1 MTYINFKHYI
11 KFAQNQQNMNLL
23 TLILI
28 SLLSLELNFKS
39 LPIEDCGINVATI
52 CQDSLGNMWFG
63 GFEGVIRYDGNRYT
77 RFKPDIRSGEQF
89 PDMPA
94 YRILCDSNG
103 QICVGHVSGLSIYD
117 NSTNT
122 FKNFISPNGPVTH
135 ITELYP
141 EHYLTIVGK
150 RLMIFNE
157 EGGKF
162 TKENLPS
169 SLVSLRATSL
179 CSYNDTIYIGT
190 EDGKC
195 FSTDRLLK
203 NVTHLTDIPEC
214 QINCIL
220 PDSHGHLWIG
230 TENSGLWDI
239 DLYENSCERVNG
251 LGESKSTKI
260 IKSLNIDNEGNLW
273 IGSKN
278 GLSILK
284 DGKIFNFRHDNA
296 QPGSI
301 PHDSIGDIYVDWQG
315 TMWLGTYYGG
325 ACYYT
330 PHSSQFTCIPSST
343 NKRNLQGNIISDIV
357 EDMDGSLWIG
367 TNSGGLNHLCTD
379 GRFEHISHIDQSNS
393 QVDIKCIY
401 VSPYSGTIYVAADRS
416 RLMKVD
422 RKKLKLVPTGL
433 ETPESCYAIEQN
445 QDNTFYIGAIDG
457 LYEYDEISGSISRM
471 YISGDISN
479 IKSLKLDSRGVLWIG
494 KKSGITA
501 IQKKSGNIIELP
513 RELSAIRYAEAIME
527 DSAGR
532 IWIGSRDGLF
542 SYDVQTGEVVDYSE
556 RNGFPE
562 QVIHGIEEDSNGI
575 FWISTDNGLVRLD
588 PKSGNKWTF
597 TTADGLLDNRF
608 TTYANCY
615 TKGGI
620 MYFGSLHGVIYFDPD
635 KINMTRKSVLPIIC
649 GLEAN
654 GIWKGIPKERIILR
668 PNERDISIFFSSP
681 DYISGKNGKFYYKLN
696 GLESEWQSVNTDWR
710 AMYHDLAHGEYTFM
724 LRHVDSSGTDVQN
737 IESLRIRISPHWYE
751 TLAFRLFLII
761 SLFGGVIFLI
771 SWQLTKKDKKHKI
784 QMDKLRS
791 DLLRDFSLEFVG
803 IGANKSA
810 SKENIPVSFDMSDE
824 KFMRKTMKV
833 IKENLANSNFSV
845 DDLSVNIG
853 MSRTNVNLKVKAL
866 FGTSPLELI
875 KTVRFNEA
883 CRLLHEKKHS
893 IAEISDMV
901 GFATP
906 SYFAAAFKRF
916 IGCTPS
922 EYLKKNQ

>member
-1 MTYINFKHYI
+1 
-11 KFAQNQQNMNLL
+11 MNLL
-23 TLILI
+23 TIVLT

-77 RFKPDIRSGEQF
+77 RFKPDIRSAKQF
-89 PDMPA
+89 PDMPV
-94 YRILCDSNG
+94 YKIFCDSNG
-103 QICVGHVSGLSIYD
+103 QIWVGHISGLSIYE
-117 NSTNT
+117 NSSNS
-122 FKNFISPNGPVTH
+122 FQNFISPYGPVTN
-135 ITELYP
+135 IAELYP
-141 EHYLTIVGK
+141 EHYLTIAGK
-150 RLMIFNE
+150 RLMIFDQE
-157 EGGKF
+157 KGDF

-169 SLVSLRATSL
+169 SLASIKATALYS
-179 CSYNDTIYIGT
+179 CNDTIYIGT
-190 EDGKC
+190 EDGQC

-203 NVTHLTDIPEC
+203 NVKHLAADMPDSK
-214 QINCIL
+214 INCML
-220 PDSHGHLWIG
+220 QDSPDKIWVG
-230 TENSGLWDI
+230 TEDAGLWEISLD
-239 DLYENSCERVNG
+239 ENSCRAVDDM
-251 LGESKSTKI
+251 LGSKSTKI
-260 IKSLNIDNEGNLW
+260 IKSLNIDNDGNLW

-301 PHDSIGDIYVDWQG
+301 SHDSIGDIYVDWQG

-325 ACYYT
+325 TCYYT
-330 PHSSQFTCIPSST
+330 PHSSQFTCIPSSS
-343 NKRNLQGNIISDIV
+343 NKHNLQGNIISDIV
-357 EDMDGSLWIG
+357 EDIDGSLWIG

-379 GRFEHISHIDQSNS
+379 GTFEHISHIDQSNT

-401 VSPYSGTIYVAADRS
+401 VSPYSGRIYIGADRS
-416 RLMKVD
+416 SLLMVD
-422 RKKLKLVPTGL
+422 RKSLKLVPAGL
-433 ETPESCYAIEQN
+433 ETPESCYAITQN

-457 LYEYDEISGSISRM
+457 LYEYDEISGSISRI

-494 KKSGITA
+494 KKNGITA
-501 IQKKSGNIIELP
+501 ILKKSGNIIELP
-513 RELSAIRYAEAIME
+513 GELSDIRYAEVIME
-527 DSAGR
+527 DSAGI

-542 SYDVQTGEVVDYSE
+542 SYDVNTGEVEAYSE
-556 RNGFPE
+556 SNGFPE

-575 FWISTDNGLVRLD
+575 FWISTDHGLVRLD
-588 PKSGNKWTF
+588 PKSDKKWTF

-608 TTYANCY
+608 TTYAHCK
-615 TKGGI
+615 TKDGM
-620 MYFGSLHGVIYFDPD
+620 MYFGSLHGVIYFDPG
-635 KINMTRKSVLPIIC
+635 KIDMTRKAVSPMIC

-654 GIWKGIPKERIILR
+654 GIWKGIPKERIILE

-696 GLESEWQSVNTDWR
+696 GLDSEWQSVDTDWR
-710 AMYHDLAHGEYTFM
+710 AMYHDLSHGEYTFM
-724 LRHVDSSGTDVQN
+724 LRHVDSSGTEIQN
-737 IESLRIRISPHWYE
+737 IESLRIKISPHWYE
-751 TLAFRLFLII
+751 TLAFRFVLIL
-761 SLFGGVIFLI
+761 SLLGGVIFLI
-771 SWQLTKKDKKHKI
+771 SWQFTKREKKHKI

-833 IKENLANSNFSV
+833 IKENIANSNFSV

-853 MSRTNVNLKVKAL
+853 MSRTNVNLKVRAL

>member
-1 MTYINFKHYI
+1 
-11 KFAQNQQNMNLL
+11 MNLL
-23 TLILI
+23 TIVLT

-94 YRILCDSNG
+94 YKILCDSKG
-103 QICVGHVSGLSIYD
+103 QIWVGHVSGLSVYD
-117 NSTNT
+117 NKTDT

-135 ITELYP
+135 IAELYP

-150 RLMIFNE
+150 RLMIFDQE
-157 EGGKF
+157 DGKF

-169 SLVSLRATSL
+169 DLISLMATAL
-179 CSYNDTIYIGT
+179 YIYKDSIFIGT
-190 EDGKC
+190 EDGQC
-195 FSTDRLLK
+195 FCTDRLMK
-203 NVTHLTDIPEC
+203 NVKHISADIPDS
-214 QINCIL
+214 QINCMLQAGSDHI
-220 PDSHGHLWIG
+220 WIG
-230 TENSGLWDI
+230 TENAGLWDI
-239 DLYENSCERVNG
+239 SLDENYSCRKVNDMHG
-251 LGESKSTKI
+251 SKSIKI
-260 IKSLNIDNEGNLW
+260 IKSLNIDNDGNLW

-284 DGKIFNFRHDNA
+284 DGKIFSFRHDNA
-296 QPGSI
+296 KPGSI
-301 PHDSIGDIYVDWQG
+301 SHDSIGDIYVDWQG

-325 ACYYT
+325 VCYYT
-330 PHSSQFTCIPSST
+330 PHSSQFTCIASST
-343 NKRNLQGNIISDIV
+343 DKHYLQGNIVSDIV
-357 EDMDGSLWIG
+357 EDQDGSLWIG
-367 TNSGGLNHLCTD
+367 TNSGGLNHLCSD

-416 RLMKVD
+416 ELLKVD
-422 RKKLKLVPTGL
+422 RRNLKLVPTGH
-433 ETPESCYAIEQN
+433 EAPESCYAIEQN
-445 QDNTFYIGAIDG
+445 QENTFYIGAIDG
-457 LYEYDEISGSISRM
+457 LYEFDETAGTISRIF
-471 YISGDISN
+471 ISGDISN
-479 IKSLKLDSRGVLWIG
+479 IKSLKLDSRGILWIG
-494 KKSGITA
+494 KKNGITA
-501 IQKKSGNIIELP
+501 IERNSGNIVELP
-513 RELSAIRYAEAIME
+513 AELSNIKYAEVIME
-527 DSAGR
+527 DSAGI
-532 IWIGSRDGLF
+532 IWIGSRIGLF
-542 SYDVQTGEVVDYSE
+542 NYDVSTGEVGIFSDKNS
-556 RNGFPE
+556 FPD
-562 QVIHGIEEDSNGI
+562 QAIHGIEEDLNGVL
-575 FWISTDNGLVRLD
+575 WISTDNGLVRLD
-588 PKSGNKWTF
+588 PKSGKKWRF

-608 TTYANCY
+608 TTYAHCKTND
-615 TKGGI
+615 G
-620 MYFGSLHGVIYFDPD
+620 MMHFGSLHGVIFFDPG
-635 KINMTRKSVLPIIC
+635 KINMTRKAVSPMIC
-649 GLEAN
+649 GIEAN
-654 GIWKGIPKERIILR
+654 GIWKGVPNERIVLKA
-668 PNERDISIFFSSP
+668 NERDISIYFSSP

-696 GLESEWQSVNTDWR
+696 GLDSEWQSVDTDWR
-710 AMYHDLAHGEYTFM
+710 AMYHDLSHGEYTFT
-724 LRHVDSSGTDVQN
+724 LRHVDSSGTEVQN
-737 IESLRIRISPHWYE
+737 IESLRIKIKPHWYE
-751 TLAFRLFLII
+751 TLAFHLFLII

-771 SWQLTKKDKKHKI
+771 SWQLTKKEKKHKV

-853 MSRTNVNLKVKAL
+853 MSRTNVNLKVRAL